1 MLIKR
6 SDCKKKKKKTTQNP
20 KQTKQRKQKMSTLLK
35 VSFTFP
41 LIKYTLVKNLNVRNI
56 QCPISYTLLINSLG
70 FQRP

>member
-6 SDCKKKKKKTTQNP
+6 SDGQKKKKNKTL
-20 KQTKQRKQKMSTLLK
+20 QTNQRKQKTSTLLK

-41 LIKYTLVKNLNVRNI
+41 LIKYTLVKNSNVRNI
-56 QCPISYTLLINSLG
+56 QCPTSYTLLINSLG

>member
-6 SDCKKKKKKTTQNP
+6 SDCEKKKKP
-20 KQTKQRKQKMSTLLK
+20 KQTKQRKHKTSTLLK

-41 LIKYTLVKNLNVRNI
+41 LLKYTLVKNLNVRNI
-56 QCPISYTLLINSLG
+56 QCPTSYTLLINSLS